1 MSQQALDLRRSL
13 RLILRRKVVFGLSVV
28 LGLLGGAAWVV
39 LRPPVLASQALVA
52 VQVPS
57 AQAGAALGGAA
68 GVPGSALATQ
78 VVIAGSDPV
87 LGSALSS
94 VHPTV
99 SLQTLRGQV
108 QAKGLTNNILSISA
122 RGKTAAQAESMA
134 NAVANSYVAYVSSG
148 QIPGGQVQARVLQP
162 AATAAGKSLFTQLLV
177 TGVLGALVGAL
188 FGAVAVIGFSRK
200 DRRLRE
206 RDEIADSIGVPV
218 LASIRVEH
226 PSDAAGWTKLFTD
239 YQPGDVDAWRLRKAL
254 QYLGLADVNL
264 AGFRAGGGFALGV
277 LSFSFDHRALALGP
291 QFAVFAASLGI
302 PTALV
307 VGPQQDVHTAATLR
321 TACTQP
327 SSALSSRSGNL
338 RLTVKDYDSAD
349 RQPDAALTVVVAV
362 VDGQT
367 PQIAD
372 TMRTS
377 ATVLGVTAGATT
389 AEQLARVATAVA
401 AHGRPIAGILVADPD
416 PADPTTGRLPQLARP
431 AQRRWPTRMTGLT
444 MLRTEI
450 RR

>member
-1 MSQQALDLRRSL
+1 MTQETLDLRRSL
-13 RLILRRKVVFGLSVV
+13 QLIRRHKIVVGICVA
-28 LGLLGGAAWVV
+28 LGILGGAAFVV
-39 LRPPVLASQALVA
+39 LRPPMPASQALVV
-52 VQVPS
+52 VQIPS
-57 AQAGAALGGAA
+57 GESGAAQGGPA
-68 GVPGSALATQ
+68 GSGPGSALATQ

-87 LGSALSS
+87 LGGALQN
-94 VHPTV
+94 VHPAM

-108 QAKGLTNNILSISA
+108 QAKSLTNNILSISA
-122 RGKTAAQAESMA
+122 QGKTAAQAESTA
-134 NAVANSYVAYVSSG
+134 NAVANSYVTYVSSG
-148 QIPGGQVQARVLQP
+148 KIPGGQVQARILEP
-162 AATAAGKSLFTQLLV
+162 AATAAGKSLSARLLV
-177 TGVLGALVGAL
+177 TGVLGALLGAL
-188 FGAVAVIGFSRK
+188 LGAIAVLAFSHK

-206 RDEIADSIGVPV
+206 RNEIADSIGVPV
-218 LASIRVEH
+218 LASINVEH

-239 YQPGDVDAWRLRKAL
+239 YTPGAVDAWRLRKAL

-264 AGFRAGGGFALGV
+264 AGFREGSGFSLGV

-307 VGPQQDVHTAATLR
+307 VGPQQDVHTTATLR
-321 TACTQP
+321 TACTPP
-327 SSALSSRSGNL
+327 SAALSSPSGHL
-338 RLTVKDYDSAD
+338 RLAVRDHDSAD
-349 RQPDAALTVVVAV
+349 RQPDATLTVVVAV

-377 ATVLGVTAGATT
+377 ATVLGVTAGAAT

-431 AQRRWPTRMTGLT
+431 AQRRRPTRMTGTT
-444 MLRTEI
+444 METRQ
-450 RR
+450 